1 MIVHHGGVQG
11 DVSTARL
18 PADAY
23 PALCAYSL
31 NRKLRKLYNGEYF
44 RYKQASGGEF
54 DYPSNTPNLSED
66 VYVIRV
72 YDQKAKDGVPVQD
85 LVQSNQNLAP
95 KLGLSANSSG
105 EVVYKAIFNLNE
117 YMELD
122 TNLLNSIDQDFT
134 ITVVGEGTDVPRP
147 LIGIEGSH
155 PVTIEP
161 SSLTSRFTFDSNIG
175 AISEQ
180 GTGVTQCKSG
190 YDTEELTYK
199 ISVRASDQVG
209 YKSMPTLTTSF
220 TNFYVGKHESRFYK
234 GDFSEM
240 TIHLSE
246 LTQLG
251 AEQLFSTTRTEYGY

>member
-11 DVSTARL
+11 DVSTTRL

-23 PALCAYSL
+23 PAICAYSL

-44 RYKQASGGEF
+44 RYKQESGGEF

-66 VYVIRV
+66 VYIIRV

-95 KLGLSANSSG
+95 KLGLSENSAG
-105 EVVYKAIFNLNE
+105 QVVYKAIFNLNE
-117 YMELD
+117 YMEPTGD
-122 TNLLNSIDQDFT
+122 LLNSMGQEFT
-134 ITVVGEGTDVPRP
+134 ITAVGEGADVPRP

-155 PVTIEP
+155 SVTVEP
-161 SSLTSRFTFDSNIG
+161 SSLTSRFTFNSNIG

-180 GTGVTQCKSG
+180 ATGVTQCRSG
-190 YDTEELTYK
+190 YNEEELTYK
-199 ISVRASDQVG
+199 ISVRSSDQVG
-209 YKSMPTLTTSF
+209 YKSMPALTASF
-220 TNFYVGKHESRFYK
+220 TKLYVGRHQSRFYK
-234 GDFSEM
+234 GDFSEV
-240 TIHLSE
+240 TIHLSG
-246 LTQLG
+246 LTEIG